1 MSKTARLNFLYVG
14 SDSAGNKRCQDLAT
28 EFKYS
33 YLQIENAEKAL
44 ELEGNIEQVQFIVL
58 NSAHESQKEGM
69 AAQLQTIRYVFK
81 ESFILVV
88 GEKRIPAEAV
98 EFVKKS
104 GANMVFLENEFIETS
119 RLEFVSSQIIRASYI
134 PVKPSEFPK
143 DAVLDFTLYHL
154 MPLNQKLLPVL
165 PKGSPLNESRL
176 KKLEGVGEVYIKRE
190 EVDKYRA
197 FVEAHPDPS
206 GGGLKK
212 RCRAQYLNF
221 CSSHSQLMFLL
232 IDQSSGSSFK
242 EGKWLY
248 DRCEVLA
255 RDLLTTL
262 SAVGEAWDVVNN
274 SSIGEFG
281 SVERCPT
288 IAAYVGLMSLLSSVG
303 DPVDIM
309 VAALLSDVGLLDLHP
324 KISKKLREMG
334 DWKSLTG
341 DDLEAFK
348 KHPLVSLN
356 RCLDRKLQMKDLIR
370 DIILCT
376 HERIDG
382 KGFPAGKPSEKIPPE
397 SQLIQYVEIVDRA
410 GMIKMGQAREDIGQ
424 IRKRVLTELV
434 QEGRTIS
441 ITLLQALRPLV

>member
-1 MSKTARLNFLYVG
+1 MSKSARLNFLYVG
-14 SDSAGNKRCQDLAT
+14 GDSSGNKRCKDLCE

-33 YLQIENAEKAL
+33 YHNLDNADQCL
-44 ELEGNIEQVQFIVL
+44 DLEGVVEQVQMIVM
-58 NSAHESQKEGM
+58 NASGMSQKEGM

-81 ESFILVV
+81 DGFICVI
-88 GEKRIPAEAV
+88 GEKRIPPDAI
-98 EFVKKS
+98 EFIKKS
-104 GANMVFLENEFIETS
+104 GANIVFLENEFYETS
-119 RLEFVSSQIIRASYI
+119 RLEFVASQIIRASYV

-143 DAVLDFTLYHL
+143 DAVLDFTLHHL

-165 PKGSPLNESRL
+165 PKGSPLNEARM

-190 EVDKYRA
+190 EIDKYKTY
-197 FVEAHPDPS
+197 VEAHPDPS

-232 IDQSSGSSFK
+232 IDQSAASSFK

-262 SAVGEAWDVVNN
+262 SAVGEAWDIVNN

-288 IAAYVGLMSLLSSVG
+288 IAAYVGLMSLLVSIG
-303 DPVDIM
+303 DPVDVM

-324 KISKKLREMG
+324 KISKKMREAG
-334 DWKSLTG
+334 DWKTLPAE
-341 DDLEAFK
+341 DLEIYK
-348 KHPLVSLN
+348 KHPLTSLN
-356 RCLDRKLQMKDLIR
+356 LCLGRKLQMKDSIR
-370 DIILCT
+370 EIILCT
-376 HERIDG
+376 HERADG
-382 KGFPAGKPSEKIPPE
+382 KGFPQGRPSEKIPTE
-397 SQLIQYVEIVDRA
+397 SQLIQFVEMVDRA

-424 IRKRVLTELV
+424 IRKKIFDELI
-434 QEGRTIS
+434 QDGKILNF
-441 ITLLQALRPLV
+441 TLLQSLKPLI